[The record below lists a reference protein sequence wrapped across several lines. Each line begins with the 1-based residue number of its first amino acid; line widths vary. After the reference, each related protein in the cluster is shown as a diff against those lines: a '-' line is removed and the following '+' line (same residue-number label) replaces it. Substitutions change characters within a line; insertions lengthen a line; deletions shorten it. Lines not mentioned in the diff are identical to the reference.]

1 MHLFRTIAITTGV
14 VLAILFG
21 AYNYMPVTWLDW
33 LPAPQKENLGATI
46 TTILGSDTLRDSRA
60 VINTNFANLNSD
72 KIETSTTTLPN
83 ITTLSSLSTVG
94 TITTGTWNADTL
106 TVPFGG
112 TGSTTLSAFHV
123 LLGNGASSIDAVASL
138 GTSGQALVSN
148 GVGAAPTWQSVA
160 INEGSDYTWTGTNS
174 WSGAS
179 TFTGTT
185 TIAATSTAPLVLRGV
200 SYVWPSADGSA
211 GTFIQTDGS
220 GNLTWAAASAVNE
233 YSSNDTWNKPTGAV
247 KVFVQLWGGGASG
260 AKNSGGVGGGGGGGA
275 YTEMWFDAADLGSS
289 ESVTV
294 GAGGAAKTSNG
305 NGNDGGNSS
314 FGSHVTA
321 YGGQNGSSGGD
332 GGGGGGITS
341 AGSGATGGDP
351 FPGATSIF
359 GGGTGGSAG
368 DGGASVY
375 GGGGGADG
383 NNTGG
388 GSVYGGAGGGGGDT
402 NGTGGTSTYGGNGGD
417 DGAAGTAPGGGGGGS
432 ISADSGA
439 GGAGKVI
446 VTTFF

>member
-1 MHLFRTIAITTGV
+1 MASNFPTSLQDLDATRGTDTDALSSPNHVDHHALEDDTIEALQAKVGVDSSAVTTSLDYLLTNASSEDPGHTHTNSSVTLSIDDLSDVNITSATDGNGIFYNSTTSMWENTDTSVVDADETTKGV
-14 VLAILFG
+14 TKLSVA
-21 AYNYMPVTWLDW
+21 
-33 LPAPQKENLGATI
+33 PAAGSNPIAVGTNDNRVPSQDENDALVGSSGTPSSSNKYATEDTI
-46 TTILGSDTLRDSRA
+46 TGL
-60 VINTNFANLNSD
+60 
-72 KIETSTTTLPN
+72 
-83 ITTLSSLSTVG
+83 
-94 TITTGTWNADTL
+94 
-106 TVPFGG
+106 
-112 TGSTTLSAFHV
+112 
-123 LLGNGASSIDAVASL
+123 
-138 GTSGQALVSN
+138 
-148 GVGAAPTWQSVA
+148 
-160 INEGSDYTWTGTNS
+160 
-174 WSGAS
+174 AS
-179 TFTGTT
+179 TYGKIT
-185 TIAATSTAPLVLRGV
+185 V
-200 SYVWPSADGSA
+200 
-211 GTFIQTDGS
+211 
-220 GNLTWAAASAVNE
+220 VNE
-233 YSSNDTWNKPTGAV
+233 YTSNDTWNKGSGAV

-294 GAGGAAKTSNG
+294 GAGGAAQSSNG
-305 NGNDGGNSS
+305 NGVDGGNSS

-321 YGGQNGSSGGD
+321 YGGQNGASAGD

-341 AGSGATGGDP
+341 AGSGTTGGSP
-351 FPGATSIF
+351 FPGATTIF

-368 DGGASVY
+368 NGGASVY

-388 GSVYGGAGGGGGDT
+388 SSVYGGAGGGGGDS

-432 ISADSGA
+432 ISTDSGA